1 MAGEEVF
8 CCKVDRKAVPR
19 ADDLAIIT
27 AEDAVTHR
35 GAILFWNGAKMFD
48 GEIRDTFTRIDLK
61 RRYDGIGGAG
71 FDTAGT
77 LAAMVGDRLAEDIDP
92 F

>member
-8 CCKVDRKAVPR
+8 CCKVDRKAIPG
-19 ADDLAIIT
+19 ANDLAIIT
-27 AEDAVTHR
+27 AEDAVPHC
-35 GAILFWNGAKMFD
+35 GAIFYWNGAKMFD
-48 GEIRDTFTRIDLK
+48 GEIRDTFARIDLK
-61 RRYDGIGGAG
+61 GGDDGIGGAG

-77 LAAMVGDRLAEDIDP
+77 LAAMVGDRFAGDIDP

>member
-1 MAGEEVF
+1 MAGEEVLSG
-8 CCKVDRKAVPR
+8 KVDRKAIPG

-35 GAILFWNGAKMFD
+35 GAILFWNGAKMLD
-48 GEIRDTFTRIDLK
+48 GEIRDAFTRIDFK
-61 RRYDGIGGAG
+61 GGDNGICGAG

-77 LAAMVGDRLAEDIDP
+77 LAAMVGDRLAGDIDP

>member
-1 MAGEEVF
+1 MAGEEVLS
-8 CCKVDRKAVPR
+8 CKIDRKAIPR

-27 AEDAVTHR
+27 AEDAVPHR

-48 GEIRDTFTRIDLK
+48 GEIRDAFARIDLK
-61 RRYDGIGGAG
+61 GGDNGIGGAG
-71 FDTAGT
+71 FDTSGT
-77 LAAMVGDRLAEDIDP
+77 LAAMIGDRLAGDIDP